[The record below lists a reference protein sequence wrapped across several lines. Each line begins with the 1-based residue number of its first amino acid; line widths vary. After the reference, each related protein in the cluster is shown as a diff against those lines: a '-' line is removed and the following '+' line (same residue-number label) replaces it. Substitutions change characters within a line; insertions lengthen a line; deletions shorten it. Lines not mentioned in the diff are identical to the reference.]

1 MTMHEKQALG
11 FQFCGYTGFL
21 LGFVQ
26 AVLLVRYLHLS
37 QLTLLGITGTVI
49 LTFYVLMMITK
60 ILAGGEVIIYYHH
73 EIAVIATTAVFLWL
87 TRQPVLRYLD
97 VTVLGLGVFLA
108 CGRIGCFMV
117 GCCHGRPCKWGVKY
131 TDEHAEAGFPGY
143 LVGVRLFPIQ
153 AVESALAL
161 SIVICGMVLVLKGYA
176 PGTALVF
183 YVIAYGWGRF
193 CLEFFRGDSARSY
206 LWGFSEAQWTSLLL
220 AILVSCA
227 ERAKVLPASR
237 WYWATTVMMVVCM
250 SLVGMWRR
258 FDASRRF
265 ELLHPRHVR
274 EIIEALH
281 HLRLA
286 SQKCEDVTA
295 AADSVVIHVVRT
307 SLGYRISSGRHA
319 TESRTVEHF
328 SLSKDGSLLQLRGAQ
343 LLCDLLLRLNDNA
356 DSFEL
361 IHSGTGVFHV
371 LFASAASP
379 SASHNLQRQLPVL
392 ASRPSL

>member
-1 MTMHEKQALG
+1 MKLITQSLQS

-21 LGFVQ
+21 LSFVQ
-26 AVLLVRYLHLS
+26 SLVLVRHLHLS

-49 LTFYVLMMITK
+49 LTFYVLMVITK
-60 ILAGGEVIIYYHH
+60 TLAGGEVIIYYHH
-73 EIAVIATTAVFLWL
+73 EIAVIATTAIFLWL
-87 TRQPVLRYLD
+87 TGQPVLRYLD
-97 VTVLGLGVFLA
+97 VTVLGLGLFLA
-108 CGRIGCFMV
+108 CGRIGCLMV
-117 GCCHGRPCKWGVKY
+117 GCCHGRPCTWGVKY
-131 TDEHAEAGFPGY
+131 TDEHAETGFPRY

-161 SIVICGMVLVLKGYA
+161 SIVTCGMVLVLKGYA

-183 YVIAYGWGRF
+183 YVIVYGWGRF
-193 CLEFFRGDSARSY
+193 GLEFFRGDCARSY
-206 LWGFSEAQWTSLLL
+206 LWGFSEAQWTSLVL

-227 ERAKVLPASR
+227 ERAKVLPASPG
-237 WYWATTVMMVVCM
+237 YWAATVMMVVCM
-250 SLVGMWRR
+250 TLVSMRRR

-295 AADSVVIHVVRT
+295 AEDSVIVHVVRT
-307 SLGYRISSGRHA
+307 SLGYRISSGRLA
-319 TESRTVEHF
+319 AESRTVTHF
-328 SLSKDGSLLQLRGAQ
+328 SLSKDGTTLPLRAARLLS
-343 LLCDLLLRLNDNA
+343 DLLLRLNENA

-371 LFASAASP
+371 LFASTVSP
-379 SASHNLQRQLPVL
+379 SASHDLPRQLPVL
-392 ASRPSL
+392 ARSSP